1 VDPVTHTLLG
11 AAIGES
17 FFRKRFGAKAV
28 VVSAWAANLPDI
40 DALVLLTGDPG
51 AVLLRRSFGH
61 SLILLPLWIAGLT
74 WIFKKKYSD
83 FETGA
88 LAWIIALNCL
98 GHLGFDLVNSF
109 GVQLFWPFSLMRPE
123 LAIVFIIDL
132 TLAGLLIVPQLAR
145 LKTDWEP
152 ALARASRAS
161 LVAVV
166 FYLTM
171 AFMGRQLA
179 LGQLAQETGGKG
191 FQYAFPEPF
200 GAHRWRG
207 VAKEDGAWKLFLI
220 DSSKG
225 TATPPISERDDADSS
240 PARAAAETP
249 FGRRLLTF
257 FKAPAWTVERTVE
270 GGATVKVRDLR
281 FDSLILAS
289 PNPFVYEFDVSP
301 SGEAKPRKVKIW

>member
-1 VDPVTHTLLG
+1 MDPVTHTLLG

-17 FFRKRFGAKAV
+17 FFRRRYGAKAV
-28 VVSAWAANLPDI
+28 VVSMWAANLPDI

-61 SLILLPLWIAGLT
+61 SLLLLPLWIAGLT

-83 FETGA
+83 FEASA

-98 GHLGFDLVNSF
+98 GHLGFDLINSF
-109 GVQLFWPFSLMRPE
+109 GVQLFWPLSLMRPE
-123 LAIVFIIDL
+123 LSIIFIIDL
-132 TLAGLLIVPQLAR
+132 TLAGLLIVPHLAR
-145 LKTDWEP
+145 FKEDRET
-152 ALARASRAS
+152 ALVLACRAS

-171 AFMGRQLA
+171 AFVARELAMSQLT
-179 LGQLAQETGGKG
+179 QETGGAS
-191 FQYAFPEPF
+191 FHYAFPEPF

-207 VAKEDGAWKLFLI
+207 VAKEDGAWKLSLI
-220 DSSKG
+220 DASRG
-225 TATPPISERDDADSS
+225 TMTPPMSERDDEDSE
-240 PARAAAETP
+240 PARAAAQTP

-257 FKAPAWTVERTVE
+257 FKAPVWTVERTVE
-270 GGATVKVRDLR
+270 GGATVSVRDLR
-281 FDSLILAS
+281 FDSMILAS
-289 PNPFVYEFDVSP
+289 PNPFKYEFDVSP